1 MVWKSDERNAWQQKQ
16 QTETINPREDEM
28 VSTVATLFKMLTKLQ
43 DKKKQVCPIYKKKNS
58 Q

>member
-1 MVWKSDERNAWQQKQ
+1 MVWKSDQRNAWQQKQ

-43 DKKKQVCPIYKKKNS
+43 DKKKQVCLIYKKKSS